1 MSSGWGTYKDDLEAG
16 TVSFT
21 VPFLLLLF
29 DVMSL
34 LYSRS
39 MESRRFNGETM
50 CRSVR
55 QVFSEASLWV
65 IRKVSISA
73 PRACVGREQSEIVI
87 CPKLGLD
94 AEP

>member
-1 MSSGWGTYKDDLEAG
+1 MAGGFTRMILRQGLCPLLSLSSSYC
-16 TVSFT
+16 SMF
-21 VPFLLLLF
+21 
-29 DVMSL
+29 MSL

-73 PRACVGREQSEIVI
+73 PRA
-87 CPKLGLD
+87 
-94 AEP
+94 